1 MAFEP
6 PWNHFVCPNLTCV
19 DVRLFCGRLV
29 FMMESYL
36 NIARRWTKCGLGLL
50 LLLLLLAGEGPP
62 PQGQEFRLSMLSN
75 RYTFDFLT
83 WEVEALFNKLSYGLL
98 APQRFMTEETR
109 AQYVLD
115 YLANVEEA
123 RGLAREIDRIYVD
136 PDIDDPA
143 VASSEQQAEL
153 AELRGWMETQGTIAE
168 AILEEQ
174 VSRVLNVG
182 GFGTLR
188 QLLPPVSGAITP
200 LPHLLVIS
208 PRDHI
213 ERTYQKE
220 LEAGMTAAQQA
231 ALERRIEADQPA
243 LSAYV
248 TAIGGLSAYPAML
261 LESTSIDWLADVM
274 AHEWTHHYL
283 LPRPLGWQ
291 YFDSNETRT
300 INETTASLVGEWAGQ
315 EVVRRFYTPLL
326 DREKRLPDPLVKPEP
341 PTSAPPTFDFHAE
354 MRETRVT
361 VDRLLEEGK
370 IEEAETYMEERRR
383 LFVEQGYGIRRLNQ
397 AYFAFHGAYASL
409 GGSGAEGNDPTG
421 PAVRRLWALSD
432 SPGEFV
438 KQIGQTTTLSEVL
451 ALERKLASSNAAA
464 PP

>member
-1 MAFEP
+1 MK
-6 PWNHFVCPNLTCV
+6 
-19 DVRLFCGRLV
+19 R
-29 FMMESYL
+29 YL
-36 NIARRWTKCGLGLL
+36 NTIKRWIKYGLGLILVL
-50 LLLLLLAGEGPP
+50 LLLTGEGPP
-62 PQGQEFRLSMLSN
+62 PQDQEFRLSVLSN

-83 WEVEALFNKLSYGLL
+83 WEVEALFSKLAYSLL

-109 AQYVLD
+109 ARYVLD

-123 RGLAREIDRIYVD
+123 RRLAREIDRIYVD
-136 PDIDDPA
+136 PDVEEPA
-143 VASSEQQAEL
+143 AASAPQQAQL
-153 AELRGWMETQGTIAE
+153 AELRGRMEAQGAIAE

-174 VSRVLNVG
+174 VSRVLNDG

-188 QLLPPVSGAITP
+188 QLLPPVKGTMTP

-220 LEAGMTAAQQA
+220 LEAGLTAAQQA
-231 ALERRIEADQPA
+231 ALERHIEADQPD

-248 TAIGGLSAYPAML
+248 TGIGGLSAYPAML
-261 LESTSIDWLADVM
+261 LESTSINWLADVM

-291 YFDSNETRT
+291 YANSNETRT
-300 INETTASLVGEWAGQ
+300 INETVASLIGEWAGQ
-315 EVVRRFYTPLL
+315 EVVRRFYAPLL
-326 DREKRLPDPLVKPEP
+326 DREKRLSDPLVQAK
-341 PTSAPPTFDFHAE
+341 TAASAPPAFDFRAE

-361 VDRLLEEGK
+361 VDRLLEEGE
-370 IEEAETYMEERRR
+370 ITEAEAYLEERRR
-383 LFVEQGYGIRRLNQ
+383 LFVEQGYRIRRLNQ

-409 GGSGAEGNDPTG
+409 GSSGAAGDDPTG

-432 SPGEFV
+432 SPQAFV
-438 KQIGQTTTLSEVL
+438 RRIGKTTTLTEVL
-451 ALERKLASSNAAA
+451 ALEQRFASSDPAGL
-464 PP
+464 P